1 MSQVVKDT
9 RRSQLVLYSI
19 RCLIEQKRSSNFN
32 HSQQNPPVQE
42 KESYLARN
50 GERKKKSLKK
60 MNYLYLLLRLTFTVI
75 IKEKQLHINKKF
87 SV

>member
-50 GERKKKSLKK
+50 GERKKKIPEK
-60 MNYLYLLLRLTFTVI
+60 NELLIPVAQIDIYCNNQRKTTAY
-75 IKEKQLHINKKF
+75 
-87 SV
+87 